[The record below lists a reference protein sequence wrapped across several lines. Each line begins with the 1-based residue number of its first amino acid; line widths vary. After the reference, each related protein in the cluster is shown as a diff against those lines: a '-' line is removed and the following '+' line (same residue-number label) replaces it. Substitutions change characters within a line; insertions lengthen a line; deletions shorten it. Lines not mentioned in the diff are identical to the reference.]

1 MQTVHARN
9 VNEAYAVGMNMI
21 KKCGVPEPSRYGD
34 VLVMPD
40 PVTTTYTNPTER
52 VLFNAKR
59 DANPFFHFLEGLWM
73 ISGRNDVEWIT
84 KYNSSFKKFSDDGVT
99 FHGAYGWRW
108 RKHFKVDQLTEIIQI
123 LIKNPADRRAYISMW
138 DPDVDL
144 NKEGLDFPCNTGIAF
159 RINNDALHMTVFNRS
174 NDAIWGAYGA
184 NAVHMS
190 MMQEYIATTIGVAVG
205 KYHQVANNF
214 HAYTEV
220 LDKTGVPDPHPM
232 DPYDTGEV
240 IPYPMIQNN
249 STWHIDLMNFMA
261 DPLQKEFYNNEF
273 FYEVA
278 QPIAEAATLFKQG
291 ELVKALNSCQYISAP
306 DWNKSCTEWVKRR
319 IHRKEER
326 DAKQTTERKRNSV
339 AHDTNY

>member
-1 MQTVHARN
+1 MITVNARN
-9 VNEAYAVGMNMI
+9 VNEAYTIGINLLNSQ
-21 KKCGVPEPSRYGD
+21 GVLEPSRNGE
-34 VLVMPD
+34 VVVMPD
-40 PVTTTYTNPTER
+40 PVTTTYNKPTER
-52 VLFNAKR
+52 VLFDENR
-59 DANPFFHFLEGLWM
+59 DANPFFHFMEGLWM
-73 ISGRNDVEWIT
+73 IAGRNDVKWIT
-84 KYNSSFKKFSDDGVT
+84 QYISGFDKYSDDGVT

-108 RKHFKVDQLTEIIQI
+108 RRHFNVDQLTEIIQI

-138 DPDVDL
+138 DPEADL

-190 MMQEYIATTIGVAVG
+190 MMQEYIATTIGVDVG

-214 HAYTEV
+214 HAYTEILGKV
-220 LDKTGVPDPHPM
+220 GIPDPQPM

-240 IPYPMIQNN
+240 IHYPMVQNP
-249 STWHIDLMNFMA
+249 STWHIDLMNFM
-261 DPLQKEFYNNEF
+261 DNPLRKEFYDNQF

-278 QPIAEAATLFKQG
+278 QPIAEASTFFKKG
-291 ELVKALNSCQYISAP
+291 EIVKALNSCQYISAP
-306 DWNKSCTEWVKRR
+306 DWNRACTEWIKRR

>member
-190 MMQEYIATTIGVAVG
+190 MMQEYMAAIIGVDVG
-205 KYHQVANNF
+205 NYHQVANNF

-220 LDKTGVPDPHPM
+220 LDKVGIPDPHPM
-232 DPYDTGEV
+232 DPYDMGNV
-240 IPYPMIQNN
+240 KPYPMVQDRA
-249 STWHIDLMNFMA
+249 TWHIDLMNFMNS
-261 DPLQKEFYNNEF
+261 PIQKGFYNNEF
-273 FYEVA
+273 FYDVA
-278 QPIAEAATLFKQG
+278 QPIAEAATFFKQG
-291 ELVKALNSCQYISAP
+291 EIVKALNSCQYISAP
-306 DWNKSCTEWVKRR
+306 DWNRACTEWIKRK

-326 DAKQTTERKRNSV
+326 DAKQATERKRNSV
-339 AHDTNY
+339 AHDTDH